1 MKKLFNFFAVF
12 SILMVFFTG
21 CDNFLNSNEDFI
33 NLMETEINYARAPL
47 VNVLVGHNND
57 YYGTV
62 GSGVVN
68 YSVTAKVGFA
78 FEVSFTLKSSA
89 GNFIGWNAYTKYDP
103 DIPANCKLLDPS
115 FIEFMDNSR
124 DKLTAKVKVLKET
137 NEQIRLVPEVSAFPV
152 MEVCLPSELIGIT
165 PVPVTFNPP
174 QAIKALTPGQEYS
187 VSATTTVDYGYSAN
201 AEECWKVYRKD
212 TLGNE
217 IEIVDDENITISKN
231 AGTQLA
237 NGRSQSTIYITV
249 GSEFSGRFF
258 VSPRLITYP
267 SMKVEVENFDSSLVK
282 MSHSGT
288 VSMAKGT
295 PYEITLQ
302 TDPSVGFSGWKLC
315 KKNNATLR
323 EIEELFPADKKTTTN
338 ISAFTTYSDEFI
350 EVSSPTYDVSETGKT
365 AGKVTASIKVTLK
378 EDMDDLEYSYYLL
391 PEFFK
396 YPVVNVYSPDGY
408 GFAGRISLTG
418 AGFLD
423 NDSVRMMMDDYEYT
437 LTYKTNEDY
446 SFAEPYWIVYET
458 ANPSQNLLDVEDAR
472 IELLK
477 SSIVTDESGASSCS
491 LSLTLKHN
499 FETNLNIKP
508 VVAQKPSMNISFDE
522 NVPSG
527 INLSLGGNTI
537 TSGSVNSKSIKMVTG
552 KTYTATVNIPKGYS
566 FEGWKLVREIS
577 SADKL
582 NWITESTKS
591 TTDIIENASLEFDS
605 AALAESP
612 DNFVKLFNAKYDF
625 ELEGRNAGNTKATID
640 LLIKAELSDFSLN
653 LIPVIKAV
661 PEISF
666 VSVNSDYGTVTPL
679 SSDVR
684 NLYAET
690 KIDLS
695 FKSTRTATAGSEIWK
710 FKKWDSGS
718 GSYSIDYSENVGYT
732 SLDLTA
738 ALKDD
743 DLKTKSIIIYNNDTE
758 AEVQPNSKGEYITI
772 KTAVLYVNK
781 IPDANL
787 QVSVEPEVYNTI
799 KFVPG
804 TNFEVTD
811 FNSEVY
817 IPKGITYNFELKT
830 KPGYNFSSLG
840 TPANGANTTINVTN
854 QSVSNDG
861 VSTVKGTITSTKNN
875 GDAVVVTPVAS
886 ALAKVIF
893 GKPVL
898 SASLTTENED
908 AGTMVPGATDFIYQ
922 VAGNSTSIKFETSG
936 EFEYDGFAA
945 GSTKIYT
952 STSPEAYTASYVVST
967 GTLEQAKTAAPSA
980 KIIIHDIVETYVTDS
995 IGQDKKR
1002 VTATLT
1008 VLEPDTDVTIKPVV
1022 KGKPSFVVSLDN
1034 AEKGS
1039 IAPATAKKILINE
1052 DYNVSYIS
1060 SSGYGFEKWS
1070 VTQDSV
1076 DIPVLTLD
1084 EAKGAAGTSASSFV
1098 INLGTVPELD
1108 GNYSVSYIQ
1117 NGHLTYP
1124 KISKFVGI
1132 IYNESHVESQT
1143 TEGVETVTAKFRLVQ
1158 NISSAIKV
1166 SPVTYKHSYF
1176 YVADDENA
1184 TVVPASTSKIMVKKD
1199 RDYDFRIVTDS
1210 GYMYSSL
1217 SFSGVTVANAGNAA
1231 TPAFSS
1237 YTTQDAVCYNLVP
1250 SVNKDTGVVTVTGKL
1265 RMLKEPEKTI
1275 VLTPV
1280 IDTFPK
1286 ITLTELNSGDTARL
1300 TLGNNTVSSGT
1311 ITASMISDY
1320 EKSSI
1325 NYVPKYIDYGIE
1337 VIPAD
1342 GKGVYKTINY
1352 NTTSS
1357 IFNVYN
1363 STGTKLDFRNCTMT
1377 TDAEC
1382 PDFKST
1388 DKLIIYGCQL
1398 VLMENGNYKAT
1409 GKIRVKEGNYTIRP
1423 GVFTQPKFA
1432 IQSINAGDIASITF
1446 NGQRTNGESLAAQT
1460 LYSYGGVPKSYDFS
1474 IKLKEGLAVYT
1485 DNADEPFAA
1494 DPDSARVSLKAYS
1507 TGNTELG
1514 CGYNAYYNIYNKNG
1528 DGDEE
1533 TATVLHEIEQT
1544 FDGKNYIL
1552 TGKIRCLEGENVII
1566 KPNVYKMPVINI
1578 QPPYYEGDDG
1588 TPGTLLINKIIQN
1601 QLYSSPVLIQTLIK
1615 IIYTASDGYFIRE
1628 FRVYDSTDTLK
1639 STYEVGPSSII
1650 AGTAVAGL
1658 SFSGLNVESAA
1669 RKKITVNM
1677 TVTDPSADGYKIV
1690 PVYVKGSLG
1699 PTLSSCSLSYFPVKY
1714 TNTSNSDSTAVN
1726 LTNSTVTATTIS
1738 TDATLSLATNGNYY
1752 KDNTPLP
1759 AGGTQIASNGAK
1771 YISASLK
1778 NVFTGDTGAN
1788 SFSVTLK
1795 ATNANFPDNASYIPV
1810 KIKVTEKL
1818 VGLYPNM
1825 YYMTERDEKTT
1836 VRVTANTKFDSDL
1849 IPEIYNC
1856 AKTKIET
1863 SQTITTDANFTR
1875 TTTVANG
1882 VTTATFNF
1890 GLNFNIPYGGIHQFE
1905 ISAIDSKGNETEK
1918 RTICLEYP
1926 RPVFSDTEQGTKLKN
1941 PAALRKSGGTTVYAR
1956 YTTDPTSD
1964 TYPYIA
1970 YYSTTTGKCHFKKP
1984 YFGTDGYDET
1994 ISILKRSTLSQYAYI
2009 RLASTDGFLSLS
2021 RKASSSMTTSIAG
2034 PGDIVYRKLNSDKKY
2049 VCSLDDYLA
2058 NPSIGEPIAV
2068 IVSGTGSSSDTKT
2081 TGDRILGMGL
2091 KVPTQDYY
2099 CPGQLKFFND
2109 ITETLGAG
2117 DNARS
2122 YQVANLIKSSVSSV
2136 ICGTNDGQG
2145 KNNLTD
2151 FQSVAFDKMTTAA
2164 GATVPYAI
2172 TGSSARPSSSQSFPV
2187 FSYAAHYAGIE
2198 LNGFGGENWY
2208 IPSVAEMKFVQDEL
2222 SIITNVL
2229 KTLNVTPLTGAET
2242 CWTST
2247 FVTTDKATKP
2257 REVYT
2262 YQLNLVSYY
2271 YGISYTPTKA
2281 IDYTTSSPAFA
2292 VRVFYDFTG
2301 ELVTE

>member
-350 EVSSPTYDVSETGKT
+350 EVSSPAYDVSETGKT

-537 TSGSVNSKSIKMVTG
+537 TSGSVNSKSIKIVTG

-1034 AEKGS
+1034 AEKGA

-1098 INLGTVPELD
+1098 INLGTVPELE

-1124 KISKFVGI
+1124 EISKFVGI

-1143 TEGVETVTAKFRLVQ
+1143 TEGVETVTAKFRLVK

-1184 TVVPASTSKIMVKKD
+1184 TVVPASTSKIMVKKG

-1514 CGYNAYYNIYNKNG
+1514 CGYNYDYNIYNKNG
-1528 DGDEE
+1528 DDDEE

-1588 TPGTLLINKIIQN
+1588 TPGTLLINKITQN
-1601 QLYSSPVLIQTLIK
+1601 QSYSSPVLIQNLIK

-1677 TVTDPSADGYKIV
+1677 TVTDPSVDGYKIV

-1699 PTLSSCSLSYFPVKY
+1699 PSLVSCSLSYYPVKY
-1714 TNTSNSDSTAVN
+1714 TNTSNSTSTAVD
-1726 LTNSTVTATTIS
+1726 LTNTTAATATTIT
-1738 TDATLSLATNGNYY
+1738 TDKSLSITANANYY
-1752 KDNTPLP
+1752 IDNTPLA

-1771 YISASLK
+1771 YTSTTLK
-1778 NVFTGDTGAN
+1778 NVFTGNTGSN
-1788 SFSVTLK
+1788 SFSVTLQ
-1795 ATNANFPDNASYIPV
+1795 ASNENFPGNASYVPA

-1818 VGLYPNM
+1818 VGLYANM
-1825 YYMTERDEKTT
+1825 YYMKGKVESSI
-1836 VRVTANTKFDSDL
+1836 VRLTSRTSFDPDL
-1849 IPEIYNC
+1849 IPRIYTC
-1856 AKTKIET
+1856 AGALVETK
-1863 SQTITTDANFTR
+1863 QTVTTDANFTK
-1875 TTTVANG
+1875 TTTSSNN
-1882 VTTATFNF
+1882 VTTATFTF
-1890 GLNFNIPYGGIHQFE
+1890 GLNFNIPFGGIHQFE
-1905 ISAIDSKGNETEK
+1905 ISAIDSNGNETEK

-1926 RPVFSDTEQGTKLKN
+1926 RTEFSDTAQGAKMT
-1941 PAALRKSGGTTVYAR
+1941 PAAFKQAGGTTFYVR
-1956 YTTDPTSD
+1956 YTSDPTVTD
-1964 TYPYIA
+1964 FPYII
-1970 YYSTTTGKCHFKKP
+1970 YYATPTAKCHFVKP
-1984 YFGTDGYDET
+1984 KFDVSGEYDET
-1994 ISILKRSTLSQYAYI
+1994 VSILERSSSGQKAYI
-2009 RLASTDGFLSLS
+2009 RLANKYGFLTLS
-2021 RKASSSMTTSIAG
+2021 RKASASFSTSIAG
-2034 PGDIVYRKLNSDKKY
+2034 PGDIVYRKLNSKNKY
-2049 VCSLDDYLA
+2049 VCSLGDYLA
-2058 NPSIGEPIAV
+2058 DPSIGEPIAV
-2068 IVSGTGSSSDTKT
+2068 IVSGTGSSSDTAT
-2081 TGDRILGMGL
+2081 TGSQIIGMGL
-2091 KVPTQDYY
+2091 KVPTQDYFY
-2099 CPGQLKFFND
+2099 PGRLKFFND
-2109 ITETLGAG
+2109 VTETKPTT
-2117 DNARS
+2117 
-2122 YQVANLIKSSVSSV
+2122 YQLKERINTETQD
-2136 ICGTNDGQG
+2136 ICGTSDGYG
-2145 KNNLTD
+2145 KNNLEQY
-2151 FQSVAFDKMTTAA
+2151 QSKAFTEKLDRLGKNVPYLIISDGITAA
-2164 GATVPYAI
+2164 N
-2172 TGSSARPSSSQSFPV
+2172 PSSSQSFPV
-2187 FSYAAHYAGIE
+2187 FSYAAHYAAIE

-2208 IPSVAEMKFVQDEL
+2208 IPSVAEIKFIQDEFPMFRNTL
-2222 SIITNVL
+2222 SA
-2229 KTLNVTPLTGAET
+2229 LNVSPLDSLGTY
-2242 CWTST
+2242 WTST
-2247 FVTTDKATKP
+2247 TGTTA
-2257 REVYT
+2257 EMFYT
-2262 YQLNLVSYY
+2262 YSLSLRSYQL
-2271 YGISYTPTKA
+2271 GRTETPSA
-2281 IDYTTSSPAFA
+2281 VNITTSTAQNY